1 MNNPVGWF
9 EIATT
14 DLERARQFYADV
26 FKYEFQYIDMPGSKM
41 YMFAGGP
48 ESLGSMGALLAGD
61 DEVTPSTVGTLIY
74 FQSEDVAI
82 QEARIEAAGGK
93 VIVPKISLG
102 EFGFMVQ
109 FIDTEG
115 NKIGIH
121 SNS

>member
-1 MNNPVGWF
+1 
-9 EIATT
+9 
-14 DLERARQFYADV
+14 
-26 FKYEFQYIDMPGSKM
+26 
-41 YMFAGGP
+41 MFAGGP
-48 ESLGSMGALLAGD
+48 ESPGSMGALLAGD

-93 VIVPKISLG
+93 LIVPKISLG

>member
-1 MNNPVGWF
+1 
-9 EIATT
+9 
-14 DLERARQFYADV
+14 
-26 FKYEFQYIDMPGSKM
+26 
-41 YMFAGGP
+41 
-48 ESLGSMGALLAGD
+48 
-61 DEVTPSTVGTLIY
+61 LIY

-82 QEARIEAAGGK
+82 QEARILAAGGK